1 MIIIKKGK
9 ENGIKRIVMIPSF
22 YKSSL
27 FVYIYLPIC
36 CTGYFRRIYLTWSIE
51 HAKDLDLLLVLT
63 VNRKTVRLKK

>member
-1 MIIIKKGK
+1 MRILN
-9 ENGIKRIVMIPSF
+9 NGKRILMIPLF
-22 YKSSL
+22 YKAAP

-36 CTGYFRRIYLTWSIE
+36 CTVYFRGIYLTWSIE